1 MRGRT
6 RRDAR
11 DARQSRE
18 EGGDA
23 AGTAACDH
31 TIWLG
36 DGRRR
41 RLGAATAANWTAAH
55 RTAAQRKAAQRKAAQ
70 RRSGRRRRSGQ
81 RSSGAHH
88 LTRRGLRGGLQRVST
103 TYRARVARPR
113 GYANNAAQPNHM
125 TVGLSS
131 IRWTDAQR
139 RAARSRRLPTVSASG
154 VSSATLAP
162 EASATVHASR
172 RSAAFL
178 EQRHA
183 E

>member
-1 MRGRT
+1 M
-6 RRDAR
+6 
-11 DARQSRE
+11 E
-18 EGGDA
+18 EYN
-23 AGTAACDH
+23 
-31 TIWLG
+31 IG

-41 RLGAATAANWTAAH
+41 RLGAVTAANWKAAH

-88 LTRRGLRGGLQRVST
+88 LTRRGLRGGLRGVST

-139 RAARSRRLPTVSASG
+139 RAAQRKSVNGSGRFHARSELQKLGVQASTGHTRYAAPWFSCHPFALASCSLSQATSRAYVMCIGHRR
-154 VSSATLAP
+154 
-162 EASATVHASR
+162 EAK
-172 RSAAFL
+172 
-178 EQRHA
+178 
-183 E
+183 

>member
-1 MRGRT
+1 MLGNLETKAATQPAPQPVTTQSGSVTAGGGGSARRRRRT
-6 RRDAR
+6 
-11 DARQSRE
+11 
-18 EGGDA
+18 
-23 AGTAACDH
+23 
-31 TIWLG
+31 
-36 DGRRR
+36 GRRR
-41 RLGAATAANWTAAH
+41 IGRRRSG
-55 RTAAQRKAAQRKAAQ
+55 RRRSGRRRSGRQ